1 VIVIVIEEMQGKAGT
16 ENLMSTGFD
25 PAPGQDLWR
34 PRTAKEF
41 YPSYGGFDHDHDY
54 DNERG

>member
-1 VIVIVIEEMQGKAGT
+1 MQGKAGT

-41 YPSYGGFDHDHDY
+41 YPSYGGFDHNHDY